1 MDDELMMW
9 LRKMG
14 LNMNQMRMK
23 KWKQTMTRGIR
34 GAIQYRAID
43 MHSKRPIHLMRL
55 GSKSKVL
62 KKTKTLKM
70 KKEEVR
76 PFLLG

>member
-1 MDDELMMW
+1 MKMMW

-23 KWKQTMTRGIR
+23 KWKQTMRRGIR
-34 GAIQYRAID
+34 GARRYRAID
-43 MHSKRPIHLMRL
+43 MHRKRPIHLMRL